1 MMLNAR
7 CIQLMK
13 LLLRSSLYLTADKL
27 AQSLNV
33 SKRTIYYD
41 IQKTNEW
48 LHHEGLKPIQ
58 YARGLGFRLDDEVK
72 QEITTKWNTLQPAR
86 HYTYQSWERKAWIGL
101 WILTRVHPLYL
112 SDFLEK
118 LHVSRS
124 TLLNDIKELKEDWQS
139 FQLQLSFHRKKGYFL
154 SGKEIQKRKL
164 MIRYVHQLL
173 ATMDDQHFAAELS
186 AECQWPIFD
195 WIRQFESAFSIRYAG
210 EVIQTLPIYLALFQR
225 RWARGKFV
233 QMDEQEKEVLR
244 SMREYQIADH
254 LVRRIENV
262 SQISIPDDEV
272 CYLTTHL
279 LSFRVADD
287 KQIDHNDDITTL
299 KRIIRHMVDD
309 FQTYACVQFKRR
321 EELEKNLLVHMK
333 PAYYRLKY
341 GFHLQNDLTES
352 IKANYQDLFTLTKK
366 VVHHLES
373 VVGQPVSDDEIAYIA
388 MHFGG
393 WLDREGV
400 SVPVRKKVLIVCESG
415 IGTSRMLQKQLGELL
430 STVDVIGVVSAREY
444 DYISLE
450 GHVDFVVTTTP
461 LQPKDVPVYTVRPI
475 LTTEDKMLL
484 LREIEG
490 WTETTSLDLE
500 VVMDIIKK
508 HATVIDEKTLYQELN
523 AYFSHSKRKEIW
535 PKPML
540 KDLLTK
546 RHIQIIEEAGDWK
559 EAIVL
564 AARPLL
570 EEGYITSEYI
580 EAMIQNVLTLGP
592 YIVITPG
599 VALPHARPEQGAK
612 KLGMSFLRIKK
623 GCLFSDR
630 EEDRVYVLIVLA
642 AIDHETHLKALS
654 QLTTLLSNQEHI
666 QMLFKAGSVE
676 EVLALVEMYS

>member
-1 MMLNAR
+1 M
-7 CIQLMK
+7 CIGYTKVNFLM
-13 LLLRSSLYLTADKL
+13 
-27 AQSLNV
+27 
-33 SKRTIYYD
+33 
-41 IQKTNEW
+41 
-48 LHHEGLKPIQ
+48 
-58 YARGLGFRLDDEVK
+58 
-72 QEITTKWNTLQPAR
+72 
-86 HYTYQSWERKAWIGL
+86 
-101 WILTRVHPLYL
+101 
-112 SDFLEK
+112 
-118 LHVSRS
+118 
-124 TLLNDIKELKEDWQS
+124 
-139 FQLQLSFHRKKGYFL
+139 
-154 SGKEIQKRKL
+154 
-164 MIRYVHQLL
+164 
-173 ATMDDQHFAAELS
+173 
-186 AECQWPIFD
+186 
-195 WIRQFESAFSIRYAG
+195 
-210 EVIQTLPIYLALFQR
+210 
-225 RWARGKFV
+225 
-233 QMDEQEKEVLR
+233 
-244 SMREYQIADH
+244 SMYI
-254 LVRRIENV
+254 
-262 SQISIPDDEV
+262 
-272 CYLTTHL
+272 
-279 LSFRVADD
+279 
-287 KQIDHNDDITTL
+287 
-299 KRIIRHMVDD
+299 
-309 FQTYACVQFKRR
+309 
-321 EELEKNLLVHMK
+321 
-333 PAYYRLKY
+333 
-341 GFHLQNDLTES
+341 QNDLTES
-352 IKANYQDLFTLTKK
+352 VKTNYPDLFILTKK

-373 VVGQPVSDDEIAYIA
+373 VVGQTVSDDEIAYIA

-400 SVPVRKKVLIVCESG
+400 SVLVRKKVLIVCESG

-430 STVDVIGVVSAREY
+430 STVDVIGIVSAREY
-444 DYISLE
+444 DYISLA

-490 WTETTSLDLE
+490 WTETTSLGLE
-500 VVMDIIKK
+500 AVMDIIKK

-523 AYFSHSKRKEIW
+523 DYFSHSKRKENW
-535 PKPML
+535 QKPML

-623 GCLFSDR
+623 GCLFSNG
-630 EEDRVYVLIVLA
+630 EEHRVYVLIVLA

-676 EVLALVEMYS
+676 EVLALVEMCS